1 MNILNNYLKE
11 IDEFI
16 DSKRD
21 EILELWKEIVNLESF
36 TGNKQSVNVVA
47 NRIQSEFVKEGFDV
61 EQIDV
66 GPNGNTLVA
75 TLGMNRGKEP
85 VIFSGHMD
93 TVFKNGTF
101 GENPFRIEGNKA
113 YGPGALDMKGGIII
127 ALYTIKALNSIGYNE
142 RPIKVILS
150 GDEESGHEGSSGEKA
165 LLDAANGGYCAFN
178 METALVDNSL
188 CTGRK
193 GRIGC
198 IVEVEGVETHAGNDF
213 AGGINAIEEMAHKIL
228 EIQKLTNL
236 EEGITASVSVI
247 KGGRIPNA
255 IPKNCKIDI
264 DIRFDRVEDMDK
276 IKQSV
281 NDICAKT
288 YVDGTTTN
296 VQYIAQLMAFETT
309 DNVMKFYNFINN
321 VCEENGFA
329 KFGFKRLGGSSD
341 ASYLTIANVPTLC
354 AFGVQGQ
361 WNHTEREYALVE
373 SMFERAKII
382 SMIVLNLDKFKY

>member
-1 MNILNNYLKE
+1 MNNYLKE

>member
-1 MNILNNYLKE
+1 MNNYLKE

-264 DIRFDRVEDMDK
+264 DIRFDRVEDMDR

>member
-1 MNILNNYLKE
+1 MNNYLKE

-276 IKQSV
+276 IKQRV

>member
-1 MNILNNYLKE
+1 MNNYLKE

-16 DSKRD
+16 ESKRD

-264 DIRFDRVEDMDK
+264 DIRFDRVEDMDR

>member
-1 MNILNNYLKE
+1 VNILNNYLKE

>member
-1 MNILNNYLKE
+1 VNILNNYLKE
-11 IDEFI
+11 INEFI

-36 TGNKQSVNVVA
+36 TGDKQSVNVVA

-101 GENPFRIEGNKA
+101 GENPFRIEGDKA

-165 LLDAANGGYCAFN
+165 LLDAAKGGYCAFN

-198 IVEVEGVETHAGNDF
+198 VVEVEGVETHAGNDF
-213 AGGINAIEEMAHKIL
+213 AGGRNAIEEMAHKIL
-228 EIQKLTNL
+228 EIQKLTNF

-255 IPKNCKIDI
+255 IPKNCIIDI
-264 DIRFDRVEDMDK
+264 DIRFEKVEDMDK

-288 YVDGTTTN
+288 YVDGTTTK
-296 VQYIAQLMAFETT
+296 VQYIAQLMAFESTE
-309 DNVMKFYNFINN
+309 NVMKFYDFINN
-321 VCEENGFA
+321 VCEENGLA

-382 SMIVLNLDKFKY
+382 STIVLNLDKFKY

>member
-1 MNILNNYLKE
+1 MNNYLKE

-21 EILELWKEIVNLESF
+21 EILELWKDIVNLESF

-264 DIRFDRVEDMDK
+264 DIRFDRVEDMDR

>member
-1 MNILNNYLKE
+1 MNNYLKE

-47 NRIQSEFVKEGFDV
+47 NKIQSEFVKEGFDV

-264 DIRFDRVEDMDK
+264 DIRFDRVEDMDR